1 MKILL
6 SVALGGAVGAS
17 ARYLL
22 GGLVGTWMAG
32 GFPWATLVVNVLG
45 SLILGVFIEISALAW
60 SPSAALRAFIA
71 VGVLGGFTTF
81 SAFSMD
87 VVLLAERGRLEW
99 AALYALASLT
109 VAIGALVAGLRLTR
123 WLLA

>member
-17 ARYLL
+17 ARYLV
-22 GGLVGTWMAG
+22 GGLIGTWMGG
-32 GFPWATLVVNVLG
+32 GFPWVTLAVNILG
-45 SLILGVFIEISALAW
+45 SLILGVFIELSALAW

-99 AALYALASLT
+99 AALYALGSMTL
-109 VAIGALVAGLRLTR
+109 AIGALVAGLRLTR